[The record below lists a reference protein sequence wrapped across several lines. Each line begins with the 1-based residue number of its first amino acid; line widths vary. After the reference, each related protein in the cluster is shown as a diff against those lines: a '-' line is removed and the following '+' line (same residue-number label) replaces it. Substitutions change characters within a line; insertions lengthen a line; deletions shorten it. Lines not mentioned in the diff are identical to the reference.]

1 MTMVKKLN
9 TAVIVFSGVE
19 LGKIID
25 IFAYREPE
33 RDDILVEI
41 LILTDS
47 IEMDERSTTH
57 GTFRVAEFGS
67 T

>member
-9 TAVIVFSGVE
+9 TPVIVFSGVE

-33 RDDILVEI
+33 QDDILVEV

-47 IEMDERSTTH
+47 IEMDERSITH